1 MAKRTVPFI
10 NNEFYHV
17 IFRGIDGKTIFT
29 DDNEYYRMIH
39 DIFEFNDKKN
49 AKSSYRKDFA
59 ISKEKKKIA
68 EREPR
73 DFLVKVHAFCLM
85 PNHVHLILE
94 QLKDDGISKYMHKLC
109 GGYSQFFNVKHKR
122 KGYLFQGRFKSVYVN
137 SDEQFN
143 FLFVYVHTNPI
154 AIICPNWK
162 EKGIE
167 NSETEIIKFI
177 ENYKWSSYRDYLKS
191 DNFPSLTQ
199 REYFLDIQS
208 KEKWQEFVADWIKYK
223 KEIFN
228 FDRNIEWTL
237 EDEF

>member
-1 MAKRTVPFI
+1 MARRPIPLI
-10 NNEFYHV
+10 NGEIYHV
-17 IFRGIDGKTIFT
+17 IFRGIDGKVFF
-29 DDNEYYRMIH
+29 DDNKDYYRMIH
-39 DIFEFNDKKN
+39 DIFEFNDKKDTI
-49 AKSSYRKDFA
+49 STYRTINK
-59 ISKEKKKIA
+59 IEKNNTK

-94 QLKDDGISKYMHKLC
+94 QIKDDGISRYMHKLC
-109 GGYSQFFNVKHKR
+109 GGYSRFFNFKYKR
-122 KGYLFQGRFKSVYVN
+122 KGHLFQDRFKSVHVN

-167 NSETEIIKFI
+167 GKESKIIDFI

-199 REYFLDIQS
+199 REYFLDINT
-208 KEKWQEFVADWIKYK
+208 KEKWREFVNNWIEYK
-223 KEIFN
+223 KEIFDFGAN
-228 FDRNIEWTL
+228 KEWTL
-237 EDEF
+237 GSEF